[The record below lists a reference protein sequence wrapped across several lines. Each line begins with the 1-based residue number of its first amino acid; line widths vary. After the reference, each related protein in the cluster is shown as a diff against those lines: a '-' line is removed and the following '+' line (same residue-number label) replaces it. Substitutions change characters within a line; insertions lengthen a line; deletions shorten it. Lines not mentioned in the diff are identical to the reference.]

1 MVCADVEVISV
12 YVFTKNGKLVNLN
25 AVQRIEVVENYPE
38 VDSYSVCADD
48 IVLYECESE
57 DEGKQIIDRIAKAI
71 KVDTKVYY
79 GRFRA

>member
-1 MVCADVEVISV
+1 M

-25 AVQRIEVVENYPE
+25 AVQRIEVVENYPK

-57 DEGKQIIDRIAKAI
+57 DMGKQIIDCIAKAI
-71 KVDTKVYY
+71 KADTKVYY

>member
-1 MVCADVEVISV
+1 M

-25 AVQRIEVVENYPE
+25 AVQRIEVVENYPK
-38 VDSYSVCADD
+38 VDLYSVCADD

-57 DEGKQIIDRIAKAI
+57 DEGKQIIDCIAKAI
-71 KVDTKVYY
+71 KADTKVYY